1 MGVSLAAGGGGI
13 ARGAS
18 LKSKGSVPI
27 NEQMYMGDS
36 ICANNT
42 TQTPLN
48 RYRGDKQQQQQLTSM
63 TFQRGGHCQLLI
75 R

>member
-48 RYRGDKQQQQQLTSM
+48 R
-63 TFQRGGHCQLLI
+63 
-75 R
+75 

>member
-1 MGVSLAAGGGGI
+1 MSILSSLDALGCVTIGGPNTIGVSLVAGGGGI

-27 NEQMYMGDS
+27 NEQMYIGDS

-48 RYRGDKQQQQQLTSM
+48 R
-63 TFQRGGHCQLLI
+63 
-75 R
+75 